1 MDFRVIM
8 SRYHIC
14 HCRFLVWSAIV
25 RIYQNNMINK
35 IEVNG
40 IHVAYRLDGPE
51 DAPVVMLS
59 NSLMSNHTMWDPQM
73 SELTKSF
80 HVLRY
85 DTRGHG
91 LTDAPTGPYSIKLL
105 AEDAVALIDALSVEK
120 VHFAGLSMG
129 GMIGQYLGANYSG
142 RLHSL
147 LLCDTASEMPT
158 PAMWNDRIATAQ
170 EQGIIGLID
179 GTLTRWFTKAFLNN
193 EIAAV
198 EKVAKMI
205 RATDSVGYIECAG
218 AIRDMSQT
226 SILSNIEV
234 PTIII
239 VGEDDPACTVEQSK
253 VLERHIKHSELVV
266 IKNAAHLSNIEQP
279 EVFNATI
286 LTFLNKQPNSRDR
299 E

>member
-1 MDFRVIM
+1 
-8 SRYHIC
+8 
-14 HCRFLVWSAIV
+14 
-25 RIYQNNMINK
+25 MINK
-35 IEVNG
+35 MEVNG
-40 IHVAYRLDGPE
+40 INVAYRLDGPE
-51 DAPVVMLS
+51 DASVVMLS

-80 HVLRY
+80 RVLRY

-91 LTDAPTGPYSIKLL
+91 LTEAPPGPYSIKLL

-170 EQGIIGLID
+170 DQGITGLID

-193 EIAAV
+193 EIASV
-198 EKVAKMI
+198 EKVAEMI
-205 RATDSVGYIECAG
+205 RATDSVGYIACAS

-253 VLERHIKHSELVV
+253 VLEQHIKDSELVV

-279 EVFNATI
+279 EVFNATM
-286 LTFLNKQPNSRDR
+286 LTFLNKQPNTVARA
-299 E
+299 